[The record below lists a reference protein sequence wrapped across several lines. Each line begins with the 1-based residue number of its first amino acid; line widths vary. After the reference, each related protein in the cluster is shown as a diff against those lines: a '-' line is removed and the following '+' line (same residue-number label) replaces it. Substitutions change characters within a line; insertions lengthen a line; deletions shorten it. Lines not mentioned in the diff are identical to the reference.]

1 MTHADSI
8 EGALRHDRII
18 VLAALSALAVVA
30 WLYMIHEARAMD
42 ATGICCCA
50 GMAMSGP
57 DVKPWAA
64 GAILPLTLMWAEM
77 MVAMMI
83 PSAAPMILT
92 FAMINRKRREQ
103 ARPFVPT
110 GLFLL
115 GYLIVWTA
123 FSFAA
128 ALAQWALHG
137 AALLS
142 PMMKS
147 SSPLLAGT
155 LLIVAGIFQ
164 WTPWKHACLNHCRSP
179 LQFLLHDWREG
190 PGGALAMGMKHG
202 AFCAGCCWMLM
213 VLLFVAGV
221 MNMLWVAAITILV
234 LLEKVAPQS
243 WRLDY
248 AVGAMLIAWGAWVI
262 VARAA

>member
-1 MTHADSI
+1 MTRADSI
-8 EGALRHDRII
+8 ESALRHDRRI
-18 VLAALSALAVVA
+18 VLAALGALAVVA
-30 WLYMIHEARAMD
+30 WFYMIREARAMD
-42 ATGICCCA
+42 ATGVCCCA

-64 GAILPLTLMWAEM
+64 GAILPLFLMWAEM

-92 FAMINRKRREQ
+92 FAMVNRKRREQ
-103 ARPFVPT
+103 EKPFVPT

-115 GYLIVWTA
+115 GYLVVWSA
-123 FSFAA
+123 FSLAA
-128 ALAQWALHG
+128 AVAQWALQG

-147 SSPLLAGT
+147 SSPLLAGA
-155 LLIVAGIFQ
+155 LLVVAGIFQ

-213 VLLFVAGV
+213 ALLFVAGV

-234 LLEKVAPQS
+234 LLEKVAPRS
-243 WRLDY
+243 WRLGH
-248 AVGAMLIAWGAWVI
+248 AAGAIFVAWGVWVI
-262 VARAA
+262 VG

>member
-1 MTHADSI
+1 MTRADSI
-8 EGALRHDRII
+8 ESALRHDRII
-18 VLAALSALAVVA
+18 VLAALSALAVMA
-30 WLYMIHEARAMD
+30 WLYMIREARAMD
-42 ATGICCCA
+42 ATGVCHCA

-57 DVKPWAA
+57 DVKPWAVR
-64 GAILPLTLMWAEM
+64 AILPLFLMWAEM

-103 ARPFVPT
+103 ERPFVPT

-123 FSFAA
+123 FSFVAA
-128 ALAQWALHG
+128 VAQWALHG

-142 PMMKS
+142 PLMKN
-147 SSPLLAGT
+147 SSPLVAGA

-164 WTPWKHACLNHCRSP
+164 WTPWKHACLSHCRSP

-213 VLLFVAGV
+213 ALLFVAGV

-234 LLEKVAPQS
+234 LLEKVAPQR
-243 WRLDY
+243 WRLGPG
-248 AVGAMLIAWGAWVI
+248 VGALLIAWGVWVI
-262 VARAA
+262 VARAP